1 MSSGQSNEKKSLLL
15 EMGPPVIIYLTF
27 NNRWK
32 NRIATM
38 SWKLIPTSRYHD
50 GRLWDRK
57 SDKSALFNKA
67 CHSSSVYC
75 SMVLSRRPDNLLFV
89 NNQHHRWNQASS
101 IRQRKS
107 RLDRNIND
115 KSLLSRTSC
124 LLPSCWE
131 DCNHSHSCSKPN
143 TIRPTIYNN
152 SFLNKRNAPMLHSL
166 MMDPHYF
173 STRCIIAKG
182 STKPT
187 VRCSFH

>member
-1 MSSGQSNEKKSLLL
+1 
-15 EMGPPVIIYLTF
+15 MGPPVIIYLTF

-67 CHSSSVYC
+67 CHNSSIYC

-89 NNQHHRWNQASS
+89 SNQHHRRNQASS

-107 RLDRNIND
+107 RLNRNIND
-115 KSLLSRTSC
+115 EILLSRTPW

-131 DCNHSHSCSKPN
+131 DCYRSHSCLIPY

-152 SFLNKRNAPMLHSL
+152 SFPLNKRNAPMLHSL
-166 MMDPHYF
+166 MMGPHYF
-173 STRCIIAKG
+173 CTRGIIMKGPTKST
-182 STKPT
+182 
-187 VRCSFH
+187 VQCSFH